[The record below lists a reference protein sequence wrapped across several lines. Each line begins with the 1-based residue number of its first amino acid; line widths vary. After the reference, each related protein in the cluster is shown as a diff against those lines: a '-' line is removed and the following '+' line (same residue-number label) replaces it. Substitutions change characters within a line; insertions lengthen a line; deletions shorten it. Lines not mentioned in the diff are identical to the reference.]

1 MPMVS
6 SDASA
11 VPPNS
16 PVGPLAGLRVL
27 ELGHFIAGPFCARLL
42 ADLGADV
49 IKVEAPGKGDPARS
63 WGEIRG
69 DKSSIWWSVHG
80 RNKKSIT
87 LNMKSPRA
95 RSLLLE
101 LIGQS
106 DVLIENYRPGQ
117 LERWG
122 LGTEQLQLAKP
133 GLVLVRIS
141 GFGQNGPYAERSA
154 FGVIGEAMG
163 GIRRL
168 TAFPAGVT
176 DLPPART
183 GISLGDSVAALYGAF
198 GALAAILDQRS
209 RTTKEVRIVDVA
221 LTESVLSLMEGCLP
235 EYGVLGKVREPTG
248 STLPTNAPSNAYAC
262 KDGEWVL
269 IAANSDPLFMA
280 LTRLMGCPELASD
293 PRYATNPD
301 RVRHSEELDARIG
314 AWTATLTVEEAF
326 HLLSEANIPSTKIYS
341 VADIAT
347 DRQFHA
353 RGMIREV
360 EDPTYGKVLHPA
372 PLPMFGGGVCAGS
385 IRWPGPDLGA
395 HNAEVYGGLLGL
407 PDLEIE
413 RLASEGVI

>member
-1 MPMVS
+1 M
-6 SDASA
+6 
-11 VPPNS
+11 
-16 PVGPLAGLRVL
+16 L
-27 ELGHFIAGPFCARLL
+27 ELL
-42 ADLGADV
+42 
-49 IKVEAPGKGDPARS
+49 
-63 WGEIRG
+63 
-69 DKSSIWWSVHG
+69 
-80 RNKKSIT
+80 
-87 LNMKSPRA
+87 
-95 RSLLLE
+95 
-101 LIGQS
+101 GQS
-106 DVLIENYRPGQ
+106 DILIENYRPGQ

-198 GALAAILDQRS
+198 GALAAVLDQRA
-209 RTTKEVRIVDVA
+209 RATKEVRIVDVA

-269 IAANSDPLFMA
+269 IAANSDPLFVA
-280 LTRLMGCPELASD
+280 LARLMGRPELASD

-301 RVRHSEELDARIG
+301 RVRHPRELDAAIG
-314 AWTATLTVEEAF
+314 AWTATLTVEEAC
-326 HLLSEANIPSTKIYS
+326 HLLNEANIPSTKIYS
-341 VADIAT
+341 VADIASGPAVSGPRH
-347 DRQFHA
+347 DP
-353 RGMIREV
+353 RGD
-360 EDPTYGKVLHPA
+360 DPAYGKVLHPA
-372 PLPMFGGGVCAGS
+372 PLPMLA
-385 IRWPGPDLGA
+385 
-395 HNAEVYGGLLGL
+395 GGLAPAASAGPGRTWARTTVKSMAACSAC

-413 RLASEGVI
+413 RSAAEGVI

>member
-168 TAFPAGVT
+168 TAFPAGTT

-269 IAANSDPLFMA
+269 IAANSDPLFIA
-280 LTRLMGCPELASD
+280 RPAGRNQRRLS
-293 PRYATNPD
+293 
-301 RVRHSEELDARIG
+301 
-314 AWTATLTVEEAF
+314 
-326 HLLSEANIPSTKIYS
+326 
-341 VADIAT
+341 
-347 DRQFHA
+347 
-353 RGMIREV
+353 RG
-360 EDPTYGKVLHPA
+360 
-372 PLPMFGGGVCAGS
+372 
-385 IRWPGPDLGA
+385 GPDLTWRA
-395 HNAEVYGGLLGL
+395 RISNLT
-407 PDLEIE
+407 I
-413 RLASEGVI
+413 R

>member
-1 MPMVS
+1 M
-6 SDASA
+6 
-11 VPPNS
+11 
-16 PVGPLAGLRVL
+16 L

-49 IKVEAPGKGDPARS
+49 IKVEPPGKGDPARG

-69 DKSSIWWSVHG
+69 GKSSIWWSVHG
-80 RNKKSIT
+80 RNKRSVT
-87 LNMKSPRA
+87 LNMRSPRA
-95 RSLLLE
+95 TALLLE
-101 LIGQS
+101 LLGQS
-106 DVLIENYRPGQ
+106 DILIENYRPGQ

-141 GFGQNGPYAERSA
+141 GFGQDGPYAERSA

-198 GALAAILDQRS
+198 GALAAVLDQRA
-209 RTTKEVRIVDVA
+209 RATKEVRVVDVA
-221 LTESVLSLMEGCLP
+221 LTEAVLSLMEGCLP

-269 IAANSDPLFMA
+269 IAANSDPLFVA
-280 LTRLMGCPELASD
+280 LARLMGRPELASD

-301 RVRHSEELDARIG
+301 RVRHAEELDAAIG
-314 AWTATLTVEEAF
+314 AWTATLTVDEAC
-326 HLLSEANIPSTKIYS
+326 HLLNEANIPSTKIYS
-341 VADIAT
+341 IADIAS
-347 DRQFHA
+347 DPQFQA

-360 EDPTYGKVLHPA
+360 DDAPYGKVLHPA
-372 PLPMFGGGVCAGS
+372 PLPMLAGGLGAGS
-385 IRWPGPDLGA
+385 IRWPGPDVGA

-407 PDLEIE
+407 SDVEIE
-413 RLASEGVI
+413 RLAAEGVI